1 MVARCARGPN
11 RDGGPRERCR
21 RRNWFAVGGDFSWL
35 SEEDHWHDF
44 HNVVAVQWG
53 QPVFEAPV
61 IFDAKRNVAAI
72 SSVGKKVDVAH
83 GSAALEDDLC
93 ARRQWLVLRRVL
105 LSGSDRGNPQL
116 DESERNHPTAEWRGL
131 HAISISR
138 RDILRGIAAQVSW
151 QAFCGFPSMTRWS
164 RFMDGK
170 PGDG

>member
-72 SSVGKKVDVAH
+72 SSVGKRWMLPTEVPLWKMI
-83 GSAALEDDLC
+83 C
-93 ARRQWLVLRRVL
+93 ARAGNGWCCDACCSPAAIAETHSSMRASGIIQRQNGVVCTR
-105 LSGSDRGNPQL
+105 SASPGEISY
-116 DESERNHPTAEWRGL
+116 AE
-131 HAISISR
+131 SR
-138 RDILRGIAAQVSW
+138 RRYRGRRFVVSH
-151 QAFCGFPSMTRWS
+151 P
-164 RFMDGK
+164 
-170 PGDG
+170 